1 MPMLFVLG
9 ASGSDQTAG
18 SDGDSAHTPGE
29 EEC

>member
-1 MPMLFVLG
+1 MLFVFIG